1 MNTLEQKAHE
11 LFPDNEARRSA
22 WLRSVLW
29 LREKSKRGY
38 ALDKEVHKDAKPP
51 LLQGFR
57 APEEVKVAVSLPD
70 EQVIPGVVNIRRGR
84 GKP

>member
-1 MNTLEQKAHE
+1 VNTLEQKAHE

-29 LREKSKRGY
+29 LREKSKCGY
-38 ALDKEVHKDAKPP
+38 SLDKIIPKDAKPP

-70 EQVIPGVVNIRRGR
+70 ERVMPGVVSIRRGK
-84 GKP
+84 GKG